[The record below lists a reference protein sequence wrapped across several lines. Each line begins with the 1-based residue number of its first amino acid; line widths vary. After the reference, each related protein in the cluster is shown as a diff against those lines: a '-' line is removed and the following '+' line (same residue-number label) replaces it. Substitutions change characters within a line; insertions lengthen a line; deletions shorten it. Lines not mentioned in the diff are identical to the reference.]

1 MNVHSPESRGNSN
14 VQSLCFPGPR
24 LVTPSIE
31 VYFAP
36 VLLTTYASNSPTGTG
51 ASFDTDM
58 LTRMTS
64 SSSSFIS
71 ILISTTSALR
81 GPLFPLMEVDIA
93 LAYTATYA
101 TILEANRA

>member
-36 VLLTTYASNSPTGTG
+36 VLLTTHASNSPTGTG

-81 GPLFPLMEVDIA
+81 GPLLPLMEVDIA
-93 LAYTATYA
+93 LAYTAT
-101 TILEANRA
+101 